1 MTDAGHSLQPGLS
14 ARVLWHV
21 TNAQLY
27 SPTGRPEH
35 AVLSSPSMIL
45 KLEETA
51 VHAVQVHLPPGKVT
65 VGFHVDVKHVAPAK
79 SGALMTTTARLV
91 AVDGPKLT
99 FEVEAR
105 DDDRLVGIGIH
116 RRAVIDLS

>member
-1 MTDAGHSLQPGLS
+1 
-14 ARVLWHV
+14 
-21 TNAQLY
+21 
-27 SPTGRPEH
+27 
-35 AVLSSPSMIL
+35 MIL

-51 VHAVQVHLPPGKVT
+51 VHAVKVHLPPGKVT

-79 SGALMTTTARLV
+79 PGTLMTTTARLV
-91 AVDGPKLT
+91 AVDGAKLT

-105 DDDRLVGIGIH
+105 DGDRLVGIGTH